1 MNRPLFVAAW
11 WSIAH
16 QIQAIVYR
24 NDGQQALVHIS
35 AFLYPYSYIVCL
47 SVYMCLYFVQR
58 ELITVWS
65 WLAQEET
72 LKAMW
77 WYSVSLVFCS
87 TQEVGS
93 TWHPPAHT
101 GQTRMQGWSVDSLA
115 TQEVWCPLTPVDTG
129 GDLTRV
135 YSLHMACVP
144 LVVNTSLQYV
154 NDCTDLFVSNCS
166 IGINAIDL
174 AIYCSLSVNVVYSV
188 SISFIS
194 VSQSL
199 LGSYPLKEIAVHT

>member
-1 MNRPLFVAAW
+1 
-11 WSIAH
+11 
-16 QIQAIVYR
+16 
-24 NDGQQALVHIS
+24 
-35 AFLYPYSYIVCL
+35 
-47 SVYMCLYFVQR
+47 
-58 ELITVWS
+58 
-65 WLAQEET
+65 
-72 LKAMW
+72 
-77 WYSVSLVFCS
+77 
-87 TQEVGS
+87 
-93 TWHPPAHT
+93 
-101 GQTRMQGWSVDSLA
+101 MQGWFVDSLA

-129 GDLTRV
+129 GHLTRV

-154 NDCTDLFVSNCS
+154 NACAELFVSNCS

-194 VSQSL
+194 VSQSP